1 MEEMN
6 QITLKCPVTVK
17 AKVTETLKKQLSAEI
32 EDQVK
37 RADLELQQIEFQGKR
52 MLAEQAK
59 EDAQGL
65 LAIRQQIDME
75 KQKRLDFKAQATERL
90 KEISDLE
97 IGAEIVRGNLEQI
110 VTLKLGDNLHQA
122 MATEILLE
130 DGKIIA
136 FRS

>member
-1 MEEMN
+1 METMN

-17 AKVTETLKKQLSAEI
+17 AKVTETLKKQLTAEI

-37 RADLELQQIEFQGKR
+37 RADLELQQIDFQGKR

-65 LAIRQQIDME
+65 LAIRQQIDAE
-75 KQKRLDFKAQATERL
+75 KQKRLDFKAQASERL
-90 KEISDLE
+90 NEISELE
-97 IGAEIVRGNLEQI
+97 IGSEIVRGNLEQI
-110 VTLKLGDNLHQA
+110 VTLKLGDDLHQA
-122 MATEILLE
+122 MATEVLLE